1 MKVIDFQTPE
11 KDVNKPNALG
21 RAFGKLGFMQS
32 STMPRAQETTIQSL
46 KKVLDNRFVLLRGLI
61 LPEMESPVPFI
72 LVGPPGI
79 WLIEVNDNKGVFRA
93 VDDQWEEMDSQSR
106 KYRPARVNLPAQTA
120 SLAQMVTTL
129 LSDHG
134 LEVQAVEP
142 VIFFTQPGAHVKAVR
157 PQARLVQS
165 DAILRFGTS
174 LLQSRILYE
183 PEDIQA
189 VIGVLT
195 EPASAGEA
203 AMEEP
208 GLEIIGQPD
217 SSSQVPS
224 QNTDILSSQLS
235 AALNTSEPEI
245 VKRLSRRMAFS
256 QRQWLILGALLLV
269 NILLFITI
277 IMVVLAIF

>member
-1 MKVIDFQTPE
+1 MKVIDYQTPE
-11 KDVNKPNALG
+11 KDEKKPNALG
-21 RAFGKLGFMQS
+21 RAFGSLGFLQS
-32 STMPRAQETTIQSL
+32 RKIPRAQDTTIQSL
-46 KKVLDNRFVLLRGLI
+46 KNVLDNRFVLLRGLV
-61 LPEMESPVPFI
+61 LPGMESLVPFI

-106 KYRPARVNLPAQTA
+106 KYRLARVNLPAQTA

-129 LSDHG
+129 LTDRG

-142 VIFFTQPGAHVKAVR
+142 VIFFTQPGAHVKVVR
-157 PQARLVQS
+157 APARLVQS

-183 PEDIQA
+183 PEEIQA
-189 VIGVLT
+189 VINVLT
-195 EPASAGEA
+195 EPASTSEA
-203 AMEEP
+203 ATEEP
-208 GLEIIGQPD
+208 DLEIMGQPD
-217 SSSQVPS
+217 SSSQGSS
-224 QNTDILSSQLS
+224 QNKDTLSSQLS

-245 VKRLSRRMAFS
+245 VKRLSRRMAFN

-269 NILLFITI
+269 NILLFIAI